1 MNQASIDPVAH
12 IQGIENTIEHYKNL
26 QIFSILSAL
35 PLITKNLPEMGWQK
49 NCDRDLSALL
59 VK

>member
-12 IQGIENTIEHYKNL
+12 IQVIENTIEHYKNL

-35 PLITKNLPEMGWQK
+35 PLITKNLPEM
-49 NCDRDLSALL
+49 
-59 VK
+59 